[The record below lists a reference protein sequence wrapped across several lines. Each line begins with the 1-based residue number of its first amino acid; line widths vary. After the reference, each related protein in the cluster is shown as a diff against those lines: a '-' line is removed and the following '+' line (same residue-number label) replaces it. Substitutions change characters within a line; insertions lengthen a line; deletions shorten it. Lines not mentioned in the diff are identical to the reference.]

1 MNLTLLTKSAFVA
14 QFAAAAQAVTG
25 AALSILPGSLTLAW
39 ADANSGIALWL
50 QKQSVDTLLASRLST
65 ATGLDVDSFVADYQT
80 FGGRLPAVAASG
92 QATFSRLTTGSAAL
106 VPVGATAK
114 TLDGT
119 QNFVVV
125 ADTSN
130 AAYST
135 TTAGATPGYY
145 VASAASGVTVTIQ
158 AVNAGVQ
165 GNVGANT
172 IGLPSSS
179 IANIDTVTNAAPF
192 TNGVDAETD
201 AQVKARFQNFIV
213 TRSLGTADA
222 VAFAITSLQQDL
234 TFSLLSNVDTSGAY
248 RPGHFVVVVDDGSG
262 APSASVISAVYAAVS
277 AVAGLTITF
286 DVIGPTIT
294 LANVSALITTAA
306 GADHAGLTAA
316 VVAAWQSY
324 IGTLGVGAAL
334 SWARLFALAFG
345 IDPAVTDV
353 QQLVLNGGSVDLTV
367 PATGEIRAGVMA
379 VS

>member
-1 MNLTLLTKSAFVA
+1 MNLTLLTKTAFVA
-14 QFAAAAQAVTG
+14 QFAAAAQAVAG

-92 QATFSRLTTGSAAL
+92 QAVFGPQTPGGSAL
-106 VPVGATAK
+106 LPVGATAK

-119 QNFVVV
+119 QTFVVV
-125 ADTSN
+125 AAPSN
-130 AAYST
+130 PAYST
-135 TTAGATPGYY
+135 SAGAAPGYFLP
-145 VASAASGVTVTIQ
+145 VGAAGVSVPVQ
-158 AVNAGVQ
+158 AVSSGTQ

-172 IGLPSSS
+172 IRLPSSS
-179 IANIDTVTNAAPF
+179 VAGIDTVTNPQAF

-201 AQVKARFQNFIV
+201 AAVKARFQNFIT

-222 VAFAITSLQQDL
+222 VAFAISSLQQGL
-234 TFSLLSNVDTSGAY
+234 TFSLLPNVDTSGGY

-262 APSASVISAVYAAVS
+262 APPASVISAVYAAVA

-286 DVIGPTIT
+286 DVIGPVIT
-294 LANVSALITTAA
+294 TANVSAVISTQA
-306 GADHAGLTAA
+306 GADHAALAA
-316 VVAAWQSY
+316 SVVTAWQSY
-324 IGTLGVGAAL
+324 IGTLGVGASL
-334 SWARLFALAFG
+334 SWGRLFALAFG
-345 IDPAVTDV
+345 VDPAITDV
-353 QQLVLNGGSVDLTV
+353 QQLVLNGGVVDLTV
-367 PATGEIRAGVMA
+367 AATGEIRAGVMA